1 MSPLE
6 IQDRM
11 KKEKL
16 MSRLQ
21 QMITKED
28 TPEGYIPFL
37 QRRVE
42 KLKLELEGL

>member
-1 MSPLE
+1 MTPLE
-6 IQDRM
+6 IQERL

-16 MSRLQ
+16 MNRLQ
-21 QMITKED
+21 QMITTGD